1 MVINR
6 QKAFRLST
14 APSSDVIVSRAFNT
28 QAAAAQVRL
37 AEEIMIGGGTRK
49 RRPTQCKETFHIR
62 RSTFILKR
70 EKQKPKQCQRNR
82 QTA

>member
-28 QAAAAQVRL
+28 QAAAQVRL

-49 RRPTQCKETFHIR
+49 RRPTQCKETFPIR
-62 RSTFILKR
+62 RSTFVLKR
-70 EKQKPKQCQRNR
+70 EKQKPKQCQRN
-82 QTA
+82 Q